1 MTRMTTV
8 GSKNDING
16 GVDDDDDDDDVHVLV
31 LLVMMTTTMM
41 PVGLHNA
48 FLMP

>member
-16 GVDDDDDDDDVHVLV
+16 GVDDDDDDVHVLV

>member
-16 GVDDDDDDDDVHVLV
+16 GVDDDDDDDVHVLV